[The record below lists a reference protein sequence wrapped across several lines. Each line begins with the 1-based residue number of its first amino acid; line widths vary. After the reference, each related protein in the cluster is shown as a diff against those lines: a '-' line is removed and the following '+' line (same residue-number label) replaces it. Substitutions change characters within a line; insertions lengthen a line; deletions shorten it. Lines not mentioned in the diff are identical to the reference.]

1 MEFLTTPEFWVAV
14 SFFIF
19 LGALF
24 YFGVHKKIA
33 TLLDAR
39 AAQIAGT
46 VDQVRQEQVHSARTA
61 LTVRTSVEPS
71 RLTTSSP

>member
-1 MEFLTTPEFWVAV
+1 MEFLSTPEFWVAV

-24 YFGVHKKIA
+24 YFGVHKKVA

-39 AAQIAGT
+39 AAQIAK
-46 VDQVRQEQVHSARTA
+46 ELAA
-61 LTVRTSVEPS
+61 A
-71 RLTTSSP
+71 